1 MVVVAPDDDALR
13 DERLTAG
20 SDAESVA
27 DVPVREKIGNHE
39 PLLRELLVRVQELE
53 LPLDDDDHCRDGG
66 QCSTPGGSGAA
77 EAALPCGTQFGGGL
91 VIV

>member
-1 MVVVAPDDDALR
+1 MVAAPYDDALR

-39 PLLRELLVRVQELE
+39 PLLLELLVRVQLLE
-53 LPLDDDDHCRDGG
+53 LPPDDDHCRAGG
-66 QCSTPGGSGAA
+66 HGSAPGRSGAA
-77 EAALPCGTQFGGGL
+77 EAALPCGMQFGGGL